1 MASSSRRARLWFERI
16 RHSKHMLWLLGLLS
30 FLETIIIPVPIE
42 VILIPLMAIDR
53 RRIWVLAT
61 VTTAGCLLAS
71 IVGYAVGMALY
82 ESVGSWFIETMGMQ
96 QGYGAFQAF
105 FDQYGFLAILA
116 VGIIPIPFQVAMV
129 TAGLSGYP
137 IHLFVL
143 AALIARGIRY
153 YGLGWLVYRFGD
165 RALHLWQRHA
175 VLTSFAAAI
184 VVVSVSLALQTLGSA
199 IL

>member
-1 MASSSRRARLWFERI
+1 MKLRSRRARLWFDRI
-16 RHSKHMLWLLGLLS
+16 RHSKHMLWMLGLLS

-42 VILIPLMAIDR
+42 VILIPLMAIDK
-53 RRIWVLAT
+53 RRIWALAT

-82 ESVGSWFIETMGMQ
+82 ESVGTWFIETMGMQ
-96 QGYGAFQAF
+96 QGYESFQTF
-105 FDQYGFLAILA
+105 FDQYGFIAILA

-175 VLTSFAAAI
+175 IMTSIAAAI
-184 VVVSVSLALQTLGSA
+184 VMVGMSLALQALGNA

>member
-1 MASSSRRARLWFERI
+1 MKLRSRRTRLWFDRI
-16 RHSKHMLWLLGLLS
+16 RHSKHMLWMLGLLS

-42 VILIPLMAIDR
+42 VILIPLMAIDKR
-53 RRIWVLAT
+53 HIWALAT

-82 ESVGSWFIETMGMQ
+82 ESVGTWFIETMGMQ
-96 QGYGAFQAF
+96 QGYESFQTF
-105 FDQYGFLAILA
+105 FDQYGFIAILA

-175 VLTSFAAAI
+175 IMTSIAAAI
-184 VVVSVSLALQTLGSA
+184 VMVGMSLALQALGNA